1 MSARGTAMSV
11 GDAPRQKAGL
21 IVTIG
26 FWFYDRILPI
36 SGGVSL
42 LLLWQFTIWF
52 FEVRQFIAPSPTDV
66 GAAIFSD
73 WRILLDNFWLTFLEA
88 IAGFIIG
95 NIVAILLAIAFV
107 HNKTVDKAYFPT
119 AVFINTIPIIAV
131 APILVMIFGNGY
143 TPKIF
148 IAALICFFPTLV
160 NMKRGLEAVSP
171 ASLDLMRILSAGKSE
186 VFWKLRIQ
194 SSLPFLFA
202 ALKIAST
209 TCVIGAIVGEWVGSN
224 YGLGALILEASYNY
238 RAPQLYAAVTMAA
251 GMAVT
256 FFGVMIFLER
266 KIITWNPSQNH

>member
-1 MSARGTAMSV
+1 MSGTGTAIRA
-11 GDAPRQKAGL
+11 GDSPRQKAGPL
-21 IVTIG
+21 QAAINMV
-26 FWFYDRILPI
+26 YDRILPI
-36 SGGVSL
+36 SGGLSL

-52 FEVRQFIAPSPTDV
+52 FEVRQFIAPSPIDV
-66 GAAIFSD
+66 GAAIISD
-73 WRILLDNFWLTFLEA
+73 WVILLDNFWLTLIEA
-88 IAGFIIG
+88 IAGFVIG
-95 NIVAILLAIAFV
+95 NIVAIILAIAFV

-171 ASLDLMRILSAGKSE
+171 ASLDLMRILSAGKAE

-209 TCVIGAIVGEWVGSN
+209 TCVIGAIVGEWIGSN

-238 RAPQLYAAVTMAA
+238 RAPQLYAAVAMCA

-256 FFGVMIFLER
+256 FFGIVVFLER
-266 KIITWNPSQNH
+266 RIITWNPAQSH

>member
-131 APILVMIFGNGY
+131 APIVRSPLALMFSVGAPLITVPAVPLITE
-143 TPKIF
+143 TPVTSTE
-148 IAALICFFPTLV
+148 PPVRNTLC
-160 NMKRGLEAVSP
+160 P
-171 ASLDLMRILSAGKSE
+171 ASM
-186 VFWKLRIQ
+186 
-194 SSLPFLFA
+194 FA
-202 ALKIAST
+202 S
-209 TCVIGAIVGEWVGSN
+209 
-224 YGLGALILEASYNY
+224 
-238 RAPQLYAAVTMAA
+238 VT
-251 GMAVT
+251 
-256 FFGVMIFLER
+256 L
-266 KIITWNPSQNH
+266 N

>member
-1 MSARGTAMSV
+1 MSGAGIAMKV
-11 GDAPRQKAGL
+11 GEAPREKSGPL
-21 IVTIG
+21 IAAAY
-26 FWFYDRILPI
+26 WFYDRILPI

-42 LLLWQFTIWF
+42 LLLWQFVIWF
-52 FEVRQFIAPSPTDV
+52 FEVRQFIAPSPLDV

-73 WRILLDNFWLTFLEA
+73 WAILLDNFWLTLMEA
-88 IAGFIIG
+88 VAGFVIG

-107 HNKTVDKAYFPT
+107 HNKTIDKAYYPT

-186 VFWKLRIQ
+186 IFWKLRIQ

-238 RAPQLYAAVTMAA
+238 RAPQLYAAVAMAA

-256 FFGVMIFLER
+256 FFGIMIFLER
-266 KIITWNPSQNH
+266 RVITWNPSQNH